1 MTALLVALAL
11 TVPAPRLTARPP
23 QLVVGQRWTATLV
36 APAPPRVRARLG
48 GRTVTFRTT
57 RVAAARYRAVL
68 VFQSPGTW
76 RLTATIGRRE
86 TPLTRMAVVASYP
99 LASPAGILAR
109 DDRSLL
115 VVERGGRDRVLHVRG
130 DGRFTTFARD
140 VPAPWGLAAAGGGAL
155 VSGNGG
161 IYRISGPRV
170 IYRISGPRVRAQQVA
185 SVDAGPFLVAPGG
198 DLYYANRSEVGRV
211 RAGSTRAETFAAEV
225 SAPHG
230 LALDGD
236 ALYVSD
242 SGNGRILRIDVRSG
256 RVTVHA
262 VGLRNVL
269 GIELEPDG
277 TLLAVEFDTGR
288 LLRIDAAGRTSVVAV
303 RLVKPYALDRAADG
317 TVWVVETGELRTPT
331 GRIARVGADGAVARL
346 RLVPG

>member
-11 TVPAPRLTARPP
+11 TVPAPRLTAHPP

-48 GRTVTFRTT
+48 VRTVTFRTT

-68 VFQSPGTW
+68 VFQWPGTW

-86 TPLTRMAVVASYP
+86 TPLTRIAVVASYP

-170 IYRISGPRVRAQQVA
+170 RAQQVA

-225 SAPHG
+225 SAQHG